1 MLRKSQASVVGHPV
15 IMLMLF
21 ICFWLCLAVYHR
33 LLVTWDWKVRC
44 LCSMLHTEMM
54 MRPPTCRYVDIVDIV
69 DTVDISRG

>member
-1 MLRKSQASVVGHPV
+1 MS
-15 IMLMLF
+15 I
-21 ICFWLCLAVYHR
+21 VYHR

-69 DTVDISRG
+69 DIVDYVDTVDISRG